1 MRFKVPEGVY
11 DIIKSLEKAGF
22 QAFLVG
28 GSVRNILLGRPP
40 KDWDV
45 ATDAEPKEILGLF
58 PDSIYEN
65 AFGTVGI
72 KAAAS
77 RVSGGEEGQTEIV
90 EVTTFRREG
99 KYSDLRHPDEVVFTK
114 EIREDLAR
122 RDFTVNAMAAG
133 LGERGENGETEISLV
148 DPFGGQVDLKAK
160 TIRAVGEPNRRFQ
173 EDALRLMR
181 AVRFA
186 CELGFSIDPETSSA
200 IKTNADLL
208 EAIAKE
214 RIRDELVKMIS
225 SSRAVWG
232 MEELEKFN
240 LLKDILP
247 ELREG
252 IGVGQNKHHIY
263 TVWEHNL
270 KALQYAVDKN
280 YSLKVRLAS
289 LLHDVGKPKT
299 KGGEGLNSTFYGHE
313 VVGARMARKMMERLH
328 FSRELTE
335 EVTHLVR
342 YHLFY
347 YNVGEVSEAG
357 VRRFIQ
363 RVGVENIDDLLKV
376 READRIGSGVP
387 KAVPYKLRHLQFM
400 IEKVRADPISPKM
413 LKINGSQLMEL
424 LSLDPGPRVGYILGV
439 LLEEVLDD
447 PEKNDEEQLRKRARE
462 LSNLDDEELKRK
474 ASSAREKKNEFESG
488 VEDEMK
494 KKFYVK

>member
-1 MRFKVPEGVY
+1 
-11 DIIKSLEKAGF
+11 
-22 QAFLVG
+22 
-28 GSVRNILLGRPP
+28 
-40 KDWDV
+40 
-45 ATDAEPKEILGLF
+45 
-58 PDSIYEN
+58 
-65 AFGTVGI
+65 
-72 KAAAS
+72 
-77 RVSGGEEGQTEIV
+77 
-90 EVTTFRREG
+90 
-99 KYSDLRHPDEVVFTK
+99 
-114 EIREDLAR
+114 
-122 RDFTVNAMAAG
+122 
-133 LGERGENGETEISLV
+133 
-148 DPFGGQVDLKAK
+148 
-160 TIRAVGEPNRRFQ
+160 
-173 EDALRLMR
+173 MR

-186 CELGFSIDPETSSA
+186 CELDFSIEPRTASA
-200 IKTNADLL
+200 IKDNADLL
-208 EAIAKE
+208 AVIAKE
-214 RIRDELVKMIS
+214 RIRDELVKIIS
-225 SSRAVWG
+225 SPRAVWG
-232 MEELEKFN
+232 IERLEEFGLLEN
-240 LLKDILP
+240 ILP
-247 ELREG
+247 ELRDG

-270 KALQYAVDKN
+270 KALQYAVGKD

-299 KGGEGLNSTFYGHE
+299 KGGEGLDSTFYGHE

-400 IEKVRADPISPKM
+400 IEKVRTDPVSPKM
-413 LKINGSQLMEL
+413 LKINGSQLME
-424 LSLDPGPRVGYILGV
+424 SLRLEPGPRVGYILGV

-447 PEKNDEEQLRKRARE
+447 PQKNDEGRLSRRALELNE
-462 LSNLDDEELKRK
+462 LSDEELRK
-474 ASSAREKKNEFESG
+474 MASSAKEKKNEFESG
-488 VEDEMK
+488 VEEEMK